1 MSVCSA
7 ELSREETPRSPHGV
21 ETLTG
26 LPVRYV
32 TVAEWMRI
40 TGMGKTSVYE
50 ALAQGG
56 WLKSIKLGAKRL
68 IDVEIGLTYLANLPP
83 APLTT
88 GMNKRRANGPR

>member
-1 MSVCSA
+1 MSVCST
-7 ELSREETPRSPHGV
+7 ELSREEIPRTPRGV
-21 ETLTG
+21 ETPAG
-26 LPVRYV
+26 LPVQYV
-32 TVAEWMRI
+32 TVAEWMRM

-68 IDVEIGLTYLANLPP
+68 IDVETGLTYLANLPP

-88 GMNKRRANGPR
+88 GLNKRSRNGPR